1 MTPHTPKTHTPTAH
15 HYPLNTHMHT
25 TRHMFTHK
33 NILVPDH
40 NMHIYTTAMTHTHTH
55 THTCNKQKTLKTS
68 GLNTTNS
75 WQHTVNTWTMK
86 TWHTQGIKL
95 TPQHNWK
102 HGHTSITH
110 EPARQSD
117 SQQLKTETHNW
128 NTLKDDNTH
137 AHNNKMATAYK
148 VKLNVD
154 THRTMNTYQMGPIT
168 HINCQ
173 PTYIKQWEHTNLQAE
188 HQPHITTATD

>member
-1 MTPHTPKTHTPTAH
+1 MTPHTPKIIHPQHTITHWTHTCAQQDTCSH
-15 HYPLNTHMHT
+15 IKMHWPLIT
-25 TRHMFTHK
+25 T
-33 NILVPDH
+33 
-40 NMHIYTTAMTHTHTH
+40 YTYIPQPWHTHTH
-55 THTCNKQKTLKTS
+55 THATKKALKTS

-95 TPQHNWK
+95 KPQHNWN

-148 VKLNVD
+148 VKLSVD
-154 THRTMNTYQMGPIT
+154 THRTMNTYQMEPIT
-168 HINCQ
+168 HISCQ
-173 PTYIKQWEHTNLQAE
+173 PTWIKQWQHTNLQAE